1 MLTTIPDNKDLETIN
16 SYDLLDQLLIL
27 KTICHEI
34 YIARNI
40 SMNQEKIINSMKKID
55 RLFVERSN
63 YN

>member
-1 MLTTIPDNKDLETIN
+1 MLTTIPDDKDLETIN
-16 SYDLLDQLLIL
+16 SYDVLDQLLIL
-27 KTICHEI
+27 KTICHDI

-40 SMNQEKIINSMKKID
+40 AMNQAKIINSMKKID